1 MADNSAIFKHT
12 VFRGGGG
19 MSLFVEDF
27 VILMAY
33 LKNYTYCR
41 LPNFF
46 VILKEN
52 NSVVYFFLSTV
63 VTLFFVVPRFKS

>member
-1 MADNSAIFKHT
+1 
-12 VFRGGGG
+12 

-27 VILMAY
+27 FILMAY